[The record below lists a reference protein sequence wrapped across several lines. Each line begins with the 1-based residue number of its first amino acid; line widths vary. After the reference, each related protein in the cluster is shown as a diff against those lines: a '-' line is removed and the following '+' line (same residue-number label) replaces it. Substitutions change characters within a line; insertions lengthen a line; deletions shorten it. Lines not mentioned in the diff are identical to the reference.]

1 MSEPLTVQLPQEAS
15 DQLKLQMV
23 ALLKEAVISVQGKAK
38 ESGEWLR
45 GKSAVARYLGCS
57 SETVSKMV
65 LNGLNPHMIPE
76 APNIYF
82 FNRREVDEYILNA

>member
-1 MSEPLTVQLPQEAS
+1 MSEPLTVQLPDEAS

-23 ALLKEAVISVQGKAK
+23 ALLNEAVANVKGKST
-38 ESGEWLR
+38 ETGEWLR

-65 LNGLNPHMIPE
+65 INGLAVHLIPE

-82 FNRREVDEYILNA
+82 FNRHEVDAYILNA